1 MRIAR
6 LQLRNFRAFRELDMT
21 FEPATLLV
29 GANDAGK
36 TTIIE
41 AISTVLATGHDIWE
55 HAPIA
60 EGVRGRIPGN
70 RSLTVAALPRRATT
84 GSS

>member
-1 MRIAR
+1 MRISR

-21 FEPATLLV
+21 LEPATLLV
-29 GANDAGK
+29 GGNDAGK

-55 HAPIA
+55 QAPIA
-60 EGVRGRIPGN
+60 EGVRGRIPW
-70 RSLTVAALPRRATT
+70 AEA
-84 GSS
+84 